1 MFNLTVV
8 ALLTALF
15 ICYRFLEKLAGDG
28 RRSSI
33 SHLPL
38 PPGPKGLP
46 LIGNLMDIPAE
57 FAWKMY
63 HKWSKEHG
71 A

>member
-8 ALLTALF
+8 ALLIAWF
-15 ICYRFLEKLAGDG
+15 IGYGLLEKLGSSG
-28 RRSSI
+28 RRSSL

-46 LIGNLMDIPAE
+46 LIGNLMDIPAD

-63 HKWSKEHG
+63 HRWSTEHG